1 MLRPD
6 LAAAQFRLERNNLL
20 RSAALRYW
28 DWSEARAAVEVADT
42 ILALAEQRLAQIA
55 RRARAGETAVI
66 DSVEIAQ
73 EVQRRIG
80 ERFRALRIAE
90 QLAIDVA
97 VFLWNGDGS
106 PQQLTAD
113 PLPLPLRADTTVQA
127 IDAANSA
134 RAQRPELRRI
144 DVIQQTARLDS
155 SLAAEL
161 LRPYVEVQAGLTT
174 YDVTAMSKLDYKV
187 GFTVNQPL
195 LFRQASAQVQTADI
209 TVQRADL
216 SRILL
221 ERMVDADAVNAVIA
235 LERSRERLTAADD
248 EVRLARI
255 MVDAEQRRFTAGES
269 SLLQVNLRERFYA
282 EALLRQISARAD
294 WARALI
300 GVRWATGTI

>member
-1 MLRPD
+1 
-6 LAAAQFRLERNNLL
+6 
-20 RSAALRYW
+20 
-28 DWSEARAAVEVADT
+28 
-42 ILALAEQRLAQIA
+42 
-55 RRARAGETAVI
+55 
-66 DSVEIAQ
+66 
-73 EVQRRIG
+73 
-80 ERFRALRIAE
+80 
-90 QLAIDVA
+90 
-97 VFLWNGDGS
+97 
-106 PQQLTAD
+106 
-113 PLPLPLRADTTVQA
+113 
-127 IDAANSA
+127 
-134 RAQRPELRRI
+134 
-144 DVIQQTARLDS
+144 VIQQTARLDS

-161 LRPYVEVQAGLTT
+161 LRPYVELQAGLTT

-255 MVDAEQRRFTAGES
+255 MVDAEQRRFSAGES

-294 WARALI
+294 WARALV